1 MQFKIYKPFT
11 QYQIP
16 NSFLGADMTKGDLIG
31 ILYEKVGLPKKEAE
45 EVVEALFETIKE
57 TLIIGETI
65 KISGFGTFYVRKK
78 GARKGRNPKTL
89 QEVEIKPRKVITFK
103 VSDSLKKSLNNS
115 R

>member
-1 MQFKIYKPFT
+1 
-11 QYQIP
+11 
-16 NSFLGADMTKGDLIG
+16 MTKVDLISV
-31 ILYEKVGLPKKEAE
+31 LYEKVGLPKKEAQE
-45 EVVEALFETIKE
+45 IVETLFETIKE

-103 VSDSLKKSLNNS
+103 VSDSLKKSINKA
-115 R
+115 